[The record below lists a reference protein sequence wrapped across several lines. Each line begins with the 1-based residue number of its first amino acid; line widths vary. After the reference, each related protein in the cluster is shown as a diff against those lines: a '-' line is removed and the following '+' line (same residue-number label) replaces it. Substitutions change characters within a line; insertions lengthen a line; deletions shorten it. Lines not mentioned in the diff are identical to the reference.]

1 MNSGKKSSSLR
12 NIWSKKLEGSRS
24 SNSGRTQQRKRH
36 QMMDDVFQPR
46 LVLPADV
53 KEEAPEEQSPDVD
66 QQEPEL
72 LQIKEE
78 QDELWTSQ
86 EGEQLTVKEETDTRF
101 PLTAAPIKNFKKEAP
116 EEQSPDMDQ
125 QELEL
130 LHIKEE
136 SERIWASQDGEQL
149 NVKEETDYTRFPVT
163 VVHMKSEEDE
173 EKPLFS
179 QLHQHQTDD
188 RDLPISSSTDQIKA
202 EIKVEDCGTSETS
215 INPDLNTHGGF
226 SNYSLT
232 KDSEDDEEDVKH
244 HESELKHLSD
254 SETEDSEDDEEDDD
268 VKHHD
273 SELKRL
279 SVSET
284 EDSEEDWKES
294 RTPGSGRNAVNKSLS
309 CSECGGKFANRR
321 SLQSHM
327 TCHPRLMSSDCS
339 GNETCFREKK
349 IIDSLTNVQKGSK
362 TFNCGECGQGKSHR
376 TRMGAGV
383 MKVKKQ
389 AKVITQG
396 ASWGLFTTLSTEARR
411 RHRKVTVTV

>member
-66 QQEPEL
+66 QQEPEP

-78 QDELWTSQ
+78 QEELWTSQ

-101 PLTAAPIKNFKKEAP
+101 PLTAAPIKNVKEEAP

-136 SERIWASQDGEQL
+136 SERIWASQDGEQP
-149 NVKEETDYTRFPVT
+149 NVKKETDDTRFPFT
-163 VVHMKSEEDE
+163 VVHMRCDEGE

-179 QLHQHQTDD
+179 QLHPEQTEDS
-188 RDLPISSSTDQIKA
+188 DLPSSSSADQIKGKMK
-202 EIKVEDCGTSETS
+202 EEDCGTAESS
-215 INPDLNTHGGF
+215 RNPDLNTDGGS
-226 SNYSLT
+226 SNYSET
-232 KDSEDDEEDVKH
+232 EDRKDDEEDDGVKH
-244 HESELKHLSD
+244 HESELKCLSD
-254 SETEDSEDDEEDDD
+254 SETEDSED
-268 VKHHD
+268 
-273 SELKRL
+273 
-279 SVSET
+279 
-284 EDSEEDWKES
+284 DWKES
-294 RTPGSGRNAVNKSLS
+294 RTPGSGRNTVHKSLS

-321 SLQSHM
+321 SLHSHM
-327 TCHPRLMSSDCS
+327 TCHPRLTSSDCS

-349 IIDSLTNVQKGSK
+349 NIDSLTKVQKSSK
-362 TFNCGECGQGKSHR
+362 NFNCGER
-376 TRMGAGV
+376 A
-383 MKVKKQ
+383 
-389 AKVITQG
+389 
-396 ASWGLFTTLSTEARR
+396 
-411 RHRKVTVTV
+411 

>member
-1 MNSGKKSSSLR
+1 
-12 NIWSKKLEGSRS
+12 
-24 SNSGRTQQRKRH
+24 
-36 QMMDDVFQPR
+36 
-46 LVLPADV
+46 
-53 KEEAPEEQSPDVD
+53 
-66 QQEPEL
+66 
-72 LQIKEE
+72 
-78 QDELWTSQ
+78 
-86 EGEQLTVKEETDTRF
+86 
-101 PLTAAPIKNFKKEAP
+101 
-116 EEQSPDMDQ
+116 MDQ

-149 NVKEETDYTRFPVT
+149 NVKEETDDTRFPVT
-163 VVHMKSEEDE
+163 VVHMTSEEDE

-188 RDLPISSSTDQIKA
+188 RDLPSSSSTDQIKA

-254 SETEDSEDDEEDDD
+254 SETEDSEDD
-268 VKHHD
+268 VKYHK
-273 SELKRL
+273 SELKHL
-279 SVSET
+279 SDSET

-294 RTPGSGRNAVNKSLS
+294 RTPGSGRNTVNKSLS

-327 TCHPRLMSSDCS
+327 TCHPRLTSSDCS

-349 IIDSLTNVQKGSK
+349 IIDSVTNVQKGSK
-362 TFNCGECGQGKSHR
+362 TFNCGECGQGFTRKYNLKQHTKVHTGEKPFSCDACGKRFAYKSNLNIHMRIHKGDKAFGCDACGKRFVQKQKSSDQDGSGSHEGQKTGKSHNTGSQLGDVYDSVYGGQETAPKSHGDR
-376 TRMGAGV
+376 V
-383 MKVKKQ
+383 
-389 AKVITQG
+389 TQ
-396 ASWGLFTTLSTEARR
+396 
-411 RHRKVTVTV
+411 